1 MAEILLDKIEGIQK
15 IEMGNPTDLSV
26 FSMAENQASNRYED
40 YSQMRIAVAEN
51 FHDQPNCSSFVK
63 IYSYKTDS
71 FKLEV
76 KLTEHAPYRL
86 EHFTIYNSDGK
97 FINNFLAVGGFL
109 PNQKIRSPYTQ
120 LSIYEQGNQWIRVFQ
135 MSMAVT
141 ALRFVSTQNADMLIV
156 AEKISEF
163 TCFVTSLRYDLYNK
177 KFVLHDRFPVAK
189 VTDIEVVKYGKDYY
203 LLLAVYQD
211 YFGNLQATSL
221 IYKYNSIDRKFRP
234 YSSFHTIGVS
244 DLNVFTYE
252 SKVYVIAAYEASGH
266 KDNKKFGIPSV
277 IFRVQEPFILK
288 PVATISTVAAR
299 QTTTVILPSCT
310 SKILIIAIDNSDNI
324 DQMSLHVFDARAE
337 KVTNQPV
344 SFYKSSSHNGKP
356 NPSKLATYFI
366 GKRLFVL
373 LATANNK
380 VDNLLEI
387 KYEIEDTGNPLQK
400 LIESTKLEL
409 DKTES
414 SLRSMENFIVNGYK
428 TLKDAVIA
436 KNEQSLNG
444 TKGFIGNVFI
454 ANLTANSVIIENGSM
469 LYETN
474 STRSKANLKKFESEI
489 EVDDLKSEFDQQESQ
504 KKVSKQRMSES
515 LFLNAEYKINGSYKF
530 HTLTLNSDSHFGTV
544 MVSKV
549 NDIAVDFLIGDTVLQ
564 NESDVISGRKTFD
577 AGLVVGNID
586 VVGKI
591 NKVDVSHDLVTIH
604 NDQLIKSSKIESDD
618 WGFNDSLYLG
628 GSLNS
633 INITNEFV
641 SVKKHEKLT
650 GKKSFASNL
659 EAGNVTV
666 GLLDDVAVDRFTND
680 VLTKNNS
687 KKVTGIK
694 TFKESLPILEDVF
707 VTGYVKNINLKQLK
721 SEVFRLNNSISDR
734 GKGSLAFALPVEI
747 LGNLSVDGKINGLE
761 FSRDL
766 VLTSANQTVKGR
778 KTFSSGCSVKG
789 DVTVNGLIDGLQSD
803 DFFLMSLDQA
813 ATGMKIFANS
823 LDLNGNIILRKGNT
837 IGNVRLAD
845 LSEDAV
851 LISRDQN
858 LTGSYKLSEIN
869 VDDALVIVDGKVQ
882 GKPLSFYQRVFQ
894 NAVLLDSDQSITA
907 TETFVNHITVNGNL
921 DVTKK
926 LNKLSFPYDYLHN
939 MNDQNI
945 SSILRFNGDM
955 RLNNGIEAP
964 KMGMAEVW
972 SVIVTMDKDGT
983 ILGRKTF
990 VDDMTVVGDIVS
1002 ENDAKGTE
1010 LFKSL
1015 FLKNGDQSVQR
1026 SAKAFETAV
1035 VFGGV
1040 NAFEDVS
1047 VDNTVDDVDISD
1059 LNSKTSVDGKSVI
1072 VVEERIFDGTVEVG
1086 KMNIKTVN
1094 NVSLEELLKDIVTLT
1109 GNQNIQDFK
1118 SFDRMAI
1125 RGNLI
1130 TNATIDDVAIA
1141 NLSSNVVTVMDD
1153 FTVNGALRFD
1163 NILLKDLEV
1172 GGFIHEKELSYMHR
1186 NILLRS
1192 EDTKGIANL
1201 TVSGNLKASQNI
1213 DCKTINDFQPSL
1225 DFVVKQKHQTIKGIK
1240 EFSNGAL
1247 VKGNMAT
1254 EGPINRLSLMK
1265 LKEEAVTKYTS
1276 QVSRLLL
1283 SFDSRPLPR
1292 CLKGTFLF
1300 YNNFYR
1306 KKFARST
1313 MLMANND

>member
-1 MAEILLDKIEGIQK
+1 MAEILLGKIEGIQK
-15 IEMGNPTDLSV
+15 IEMSNPTDLSV
-26 FSMAENQASNRYED
+26 FSMAENKASNRYED

-51 FHDQPNCSSFVK
+51 FHDQLNYSSFVK

-86 EHFTIYNSDGK
+86 EHFTIYNSGGE
-97 FINNFLAVGGFL
+97 FMNSYLAVGGFL
-109 PNQKIRSPYTQ
+109 PNQKIGSPNTQ
-120 LSIYEQGNQWIRVFQ
+120 LSIYEQGNQWVRVFQ

-141 ALRFVSTQNADMLIV
+141 ALRFVSTQNVDMLVV

-163 TCFVTSLRYDLYNK
+163 SCFVTSLRYDPYKK

-203 LLLAVYQD
+203 LLMAVYQD
-211 YFGNLQATSL
+211 YFGNLQADSL

-234 YSSFHTIGVS
+234 YSSFHTIGVL

-252 SKVYVIAAYEASGH
+252 SNVYVITAYEASGH
-266 KDNKKFGIPSV
+266 KDNKKFGIPSA
-277 IFRVQEPFILK
+277 IYRVQEPFKLK
-288 PVATISTVAAR
+288 PVTTISTVAAR
-299 QTTTVILPSCT
+299 QTTTVIFPSCT

-337 KVTNQPV
+337 KVTNQPL

-356 NPSKLATYFI
+356 NPSKLAAYFI

-373 LATANNK
+373 LATANK
-380 VDNLLEI
+380 QVDNLLEI

-414 SLRSMENFIVNGYK
+414 SLRSMESFIVNGYK
-428 TLKDAVIA
+428 TLKGAVIA

-515 LFLNAEYKINGSYKF
+515 LFLNEEYKINGSYKF
-530 HTLTLNSDSHFGTV
+530 HTVTLNGDFHFGTV
-544 MVSKV
+544 VVSKV
-549 NDIAVDFLIGDTVLQ
+549 NDIAVDFLIGDTVLR
-564 NESDVISGRKTFD
+564 NESDVIGGQKTFD
-577 AGLVVGNID
+577 ADLVVGN
-586 VVGKI
+586 VEVAGKI
-591 NKVDVSHDLVTIH
+591 NKVDVSHDLVTVH

-641 SVKKHEKLT
+641 SVRKHEKLT

-659 EAGNVTV
+659 EAGDVTV
-666 GLLDDVAVDRFTND
+666 GLLDEVAVDKFTKD
-680 VLTKNNS
+680 LLTKNNS

-694 TFKESLPILEDVF
+694 TFKKSLPILEDVL
-707 VTGYVKNINLKQLK
+707 VTGYVNKISLKQLK
-721 SEVFRLNNSISDR
+721 SKVFRLNNSMSDR
-734 GKGSLAFALPVEI
+734 GKASLAFALPVEI
-747 LGNLSVDGKINGLE
+747 LGNLTVDGKINWLE

-766 VLTSANQTVKGR
+766 VLTSGNQTVEGR
-778 KTFSSGCSVKG
+778 KTFSNGCSVKG
-789 DVTVNGLIDGLQSD
+789 DVTVNGLIDGLQSED
-803 DFFLMSLDQA
+803 LFLTSSDQA

-823 LDLNGNIILRKGNT
+823 LVLSGNVILRKGNT
-837 IGNVRLAD
+837 IGSVRLAE
-845 LSEDAV
+845 LREAAA

-869 VDDALVIVDGKVQ
+869 FDDALAIDDGTVH
-882 GKPLSFYQRVFQ
+882 GKPLSFYQTLFQ

-907 TETFVNHITVNGNL
+907 AENFVNHITVNGNL

-926 LNKLSFPYDYLHN
+926 LNKLSFPSDYLHK

-945 SSILRFNGDM
+945 SSILRFNGNLW
-955 RLNNGIEAP
+955 LNNGIEAP
-964 KMGMAEVW
+964 KVGMAQVRN
-972 SVIVTMDKDGT
+972 VIVTMDKDGT
-983 ILGRKTF
+983 ILGKKTF
-990 VDDMTVVGDIVS
+990 LDDMTVVGDIVS
-1002 ENDAKGTE
+1002 ENDAKVTE
-1010 LFKSL
+1010 VFNSL
-1015 FLKNGDQSVQR
+1015 FLKNGDQSVQG
-1026 SAKAFETAV
+1026 STKTFESAV

-1047 VDNTVDDVDISD
+1047 VDTTVDDVDISD
-1059 LNSKTSVDGKSVI
+1059 LNSKTSIDSESVI
-1072 VVEERIFDGTVEVG
+1072 VVEEKIFDGTVEVG

-1109 GNQNIQDFK
+1109 GNQKIQEFK

-1141 NLSSNVVTVMDD
+1141 NLSSNIATVMDD
-1153 FTVNGALRFD
+1153 FAVDGALSFND
-1163 NILLKDLEV
+1163 ISLNDLEV
-1172 GGFIHEKELSYMHR
+1172 DGFIHGKDLSNMRR
-1186 NILLRS
+1186 NIILRS
-1192 EDTKGIANL
+1192 EDTK
-1201 TVSGNLKASQNI
+1201 V
-1213 DCKTINDFQPSL
+1213 
-1225 DFVVKQKHQTIKGIK
+1225 
-1240 EFSNGAL
+1240 
-1247 VKGNMAT
+1247 
-1254 EGPINRLSLMK
+1254 
-1265 LKEEAVTKYTS
+1265 Y
-1276 QVSRLLL
+1276 QVLLYQE
-1283 SFDSRPLPR
+1283 
-1292 CLKGTFLF
+1292 T
-1300 YNNFYR
+1300 
-1306 KKFARST
+1306 
-1313 MLMANND
+1313 